1 MNTWKSNRITYVAAL
16 ALVALAVAACT
27 IPLRGGEEQA
37 KILEPASTSPD
48 PLAAKLA
55 ECRSVTYEQKDALT
69 EYRKA
74 WAEKRRQFLRQ
85 DAPPTSDSRTPQ
97 AGSSLFVAPKDE
109 SRLPSGFPSIQ
120 QNGKEQVDGR
130 HRDY

>member
-1 MNTWKSNRITYVAAL
+1 MNTQKSNRITYVAAL
-16 ALVALAVAACT
+16 ALVALVAAACT

-37 KILEPASTSPD
+37 KIAEPGSTSPD

-55 ECRSVTYEQKDALT
+55 ECRSVTYEQNDALT
-69 EYRKA
+69 ECRKA
-74 WAEKRRQFLRQ
+74 WAEKRRQFLGKT
-85 DAPPTSDSRTPQ
+85 APVPPDGQTPQ

-120 QNGKEQVDGR
+120 KEKE
-130 HRDY
+130 